1 MNKLFQTILRRKV
14 ASSILLSMVVLGSY
28 FIFRGG
34 GTAEAKY
41 VLAVVTK
48 GTIISSMTGSGQV
61 AASQQV
67 DVKSKV
73 SGTITYV
80 GVKTGQ
86 QVYQGQALAYL
97 DARDAQR
104 SVRDAQISLESAQ
117 ISLEKMQRNQQV
129 SSETTTESLEQSY
142 RDAYNKVSDA
152 FLDVPTLVDLA
163 RGVLYDNTVSPMGGC
178 GNVCEY
184 GNLAGQDFR
193 REFQSLTSRSESD
206 YKTAKDAF
214 DPNFTTYRG
223 IRLDASP
230 EEVTAILKTTE
241 KTTELIAQAIKS
253 EQNMLDALVSN
264 MNSEASRQGSTAR
277 IPQQVATYQ
286 NSIGSALSN
295 LNSILSNLGNARRSI
310 ESSQRS
316 LDDTQLTNPIDIRSQ
331 ENTVA
336 QRRAALQDAQANLA
350 NYTIRAPFAG
360 IVAKSDIKVGD
371 SASGSTV
378 IATLLTKQSIAQISL
393 NEVEIAQ
400 VNVGQKVTMTFD
412 AVEGLTITGQVV
424 GVDSLGAVSQGV
436 VTYGVNIG
444 FDTQDERVKPG
455 MSVSAAVITDA
466 KQDVL
471 LVPNSAVKS
480 SGGTSYV
487 EMPGDAAAA
496 NQLLANATNALGV
509 ALVSPPQRKPVEVGL
524 VNDSVSEVIGGLQE
538 GDVVVVRTIT
548 ASSATNPTTQTNS
561 LFPVGGGATGAGGGR
576 GGFQPR

>member
-1 MNKLFQTILRRKV
+1 MRRKV
-14 ASSILLSMVVLGSY
+14 ASGTLLAVVVLGSC
-28 FIFRGG
+28 FAFRGG
-34 GTAEAKY
+34 NTAEAKY
-41 VLAVVTK
+41 VLAAITK
-48 GTIISSMTGSGQV
+48 GTIISSITGSGQV

-67 DVKSKV
+67 DVKPKV
-73 SGTITYV
+73 SGTLTSV

-117 ISLEKMQRNQQV
+117 ISLEKLQRNQEV
-129 SSETTTESLEQSY
+129 GSETTTQNLEQSY
-142 RDAYNKVSDA
+142 KDAYNRVSDA
-152 FLDVPTLVDLA
+152 FLDLPNLVELA
-163 RGVLYDNTVSPMGGC
+163 RGVLYDNTVSPAGGC

-193 REFQSLTSRSESD
+193 HEFQSLTSRAESD
-206 YKTAKDAF
+206 YQIAKDAF
-214 DPNFTTYRG
+214 DPNFTTYRS

-230 EEVTAILKTTE
+230 EEVTAILETTE
-241 KTTELIAQAIKS
+241 KTTELIAQAVKS

-264 MNSEASRQGSTAR
+264 INSEASKQGNKAR
-277 IPQQVATYQ
+277 VPQQVTTYQ
-286 NSIGSALSN
+286 GSIGSALSN
-295 LNSILSNLGNARRSI
+295 LNSILSGLGSARRSI

-316 LDDTQLTNPIDIRSQ
+316 LDDTQLTNPIDVRSQ

-400 VNVGQKVTMTFD
+400 VKVGQKVTLTFD
-412 AVEGLTITGQVV
+412 AVEGLTITGRVV
-424 GVDSLGAVSQGV
+424 EVDSLGTVSQGV
-436 VTYGVNIG
+436 VTYGVKIG
-444 FDTQDERVKPG
+444 FDTQDERVRPG
-455 MSVSAAVITDA
+455 MSVSAAVIIDS

-471 LVPNSAVKS
+471 VVPNSAVKS
-480 SGGTSYV
+480 SGGSAYV
-487 EMPGDAAAA
+487 EMPGDGVTA
-496 NQLLANATNALGV
+496 NQLLANSANTTGV
-509 ALVSPPQRKPVEVGL
+509 ALGTAPQQQSVEIGL
-524 VNDSVSEVIGGLQE
+524 VNDSVSEVISGLKE
-538 GDVVVVRTIT
+538 GDIVVVRTVTTSGATT
-548 ASSATNPTTQTNS
+548 ATTQTNS
-561 LFPVGGGATGAGGGR
+561 LFPVGGRTTTGTGGGTR
-576 GGFQPR
+576 GGSQAR